1 MHFPCCFWTKS
12 RAGVAQQGLCS
23 SQTAYLEWRQRIFQ
37 VWRSFCNCIFF
48 AKPLHSICWRNL
60 DVGVELCLQYFQK
73 QIVWQ
78 QIPDTLLSEVSGFF
92 WVSHLTHWGGGTWQ
106 VQGGQVT
113 KNGYIHFFLTFFGCF
128 FAHFLFLFFSAHFF
142 VFWRI
147 FLCEKCFFAPWPL
160 CNIFTVAS
168 CAAAEFLLHVRAPR

>member
-23 SQTAYLEWRQRIFQ
+23 SQTAYLEWRQKFFQ

-92 WVSHLTHWGGGTWQ
+92 WVSHLTHWGGVRDKCRVARLPKMAT
-106 VQGGQVT
+106 
-113 KNGYIHFFLTFFGCF
+113 FTFFW
-128 FAHFLFLFFSAHFF
+128 HFLVVFLRIFCFCFSAHFF